1 MRKRG
6 ETTQPRAAM
15 RLVEEIGVTKASRQ
29 LGVSTTLLHKAR
41 KTHEIT
47 KSVELAAKAIVSR
60 MREPEAGALAA
71 IAGVPPE
78 PEPAP
83 HANGAHHEP
92 VAKPEIKRALMLVE
106 GSEKAIAALRH
117 AAEFLG
123 VKVEYDP

>member
-47 KSVELAAKAIVSR
+47 KSVELAAKAIVAR

-78 PEPAP
+78 PEPVV
-83 HANGAHHEP
+83 NGAHHEP
-92 VAKPEIKRALMLVE
+92 EAKPELKRALMLVE
-106 GSEKAIAALRH
+106 GSEKSIAALRH